1 MISHGEMLLRI
12 GLGAALGGIIGYE
25 RDRHGRPVGLRTH
38 LIVAMAAATFMVV
51 SSQFVYFQ
59 HYAKDD
65 FVQVDTSRIAASVV
79 TGVGFLAGGTILRQ
93 GLNVQGLTTAAGL
106 WLVTAI
112 GLSSGAGMFV
122 ESAVVTGM
130 GVVAL
135 TVLRRFEDKN
145 DKRVRRRISVTL
157 GEDSQDV
164 AAVVESL
171 QRLGAKVSDV
181 EYEKRLDDDKK
192 RMVATLDV
200 EFADNV
206 TVPKLIEAI
215 ETIRGVRRVVV
226 QQSGLESGRKA

>member
-1 MISHGEMLLRI
+1 MLLRI

>member
-1 MISHGEMLLRI
+1 MRRAGIGEGARFLSGRRGRRSHPLPRGEVATGRALAHPTGSLKRRPKMVSHVELVGRI
-12 GLGAALGGIIGYE
+12 AVGACLGGIIGYE

-59 HYAKDD
+59 HYAKEDL
-65 FVQVDTSRIAASVV
+65 VAVDSSRIAASVV

-93 GLNVQGLTTAAGL
+93 GLTVQGLTTAAGL

-130 GVVAL
+130 GMVAL

-145 DKRVRRRISVTL
+145 
-157 GEDSQDV
+157 
-164 AAVVESL
+164 
-171 QRLGAKVSDV
+171 
-181 EYEKRLDDDKK
+181 
-192 RMVATLDV
+192 
-200 EFADNV
+200 
-206 TVPKLIEAI
+206 
-215 ETIRGVRRVVV
+215 
-226 QQSGLESGRKA
+226 